1 MADKKVITLSLAVAV
16 LVPAGA
22 GAHRLDELLQTTFVS
37 VGADR
42 VRVDVSLTPGA
53 QIASKVVGRI
63 DADSD
68 GAFSAAEREA
78 FARQVVDAIEVT
90 IDGQRSALTL
100 DGAQFPLPA
109 DLAAG
114 TASVR
119 INAFTPAPATG
130 SHQMTVENGFERA
143 MGVYLMEIRSPEP
156 GTTVERQIRDPL
168 QRTVRVDYAVR
179 PSRQAL
185 ASALIVLL
193 LIAGGA
199 SVVLRARRRFR
210 KA

>member
-1 MADKKVITLSLAVAV
+1 MADKKVIALSLAMAAV
-16 LVPAGA
+16 VPAGA
-22 GAHRLDELLQTTFVS
+22 GAHRLDELLQTAFVS

-42 VRVDVSLTPGA
+42 VRVDLSLTPGA
-53 QIASKVVGRI
+53 QIASKVIGRI
-63 DADSD
+63 DSDSD

-90 IDGQRSALTL
+90 IDGQRSALTI

-119 INAFTPAPATG
+119 INAFTTAPATG
-130 SHQMTVENGFERA
+130 SHQLIVENGFERA
-143 MGVYLMEIRSPEP
+143 ISVYLMEMRNPEP
-156 GTTVERQIRDPL
+156 GTSVVRQIRDPL
-168 QRTVRVDYAVR
+168 QRTVQVDYAVR
-179 PSRQAL
+179 PSRQFL
-185 ASALIVLL
+185 ASALVVLL
-193 LIAGGA
+193 LAAGGA
-199 SVVLRARRRFR
+199 SVALRARRRFR